1 MLELEITESLLMAT
15 SFANNEVLVRLRASG
30 VRLAIDDFGTGF
42 SSLDYLRQFPMDRIK
57 IAQNFVLELGTAAS
71 TAAGSAAVVKATI
84 GLARE
89 LGIDVIAEGVETA
102 EQLRLIR
109 SWRCDEVQGYFFA
122 KPLSPDELVPLLQA
136 GRIVPSAPVE
146 LKPAA

>member
-1 MLELEITESLLMAT
+1 
-15 SFANNEVLVRLRASG
+15 
-30 VRLAIDDFGTGF
+30 
-42 SSLDYLRQFPMDRIK
+42 MDRIK

-102 EQLRLIR
+102 EQLRLVK
-109 SWRCDEVQGYFFA
+109 SWRCREVQGYFFA
-122 KPLSPDELVPLLQA
+122 KPLSAEDLVPLLQA
-136 GRIVPSAPVE
+136 GRIVPPPLE

>member
-1 MLELEITESLLMAT
+1 
-15 SFANNEVLVRLRASG
+15 
-30 VRLAIDDFGTGF
+30 
-42 SSLDYLRQFPMDRIK
+42 MDRIK

-102 EQLRLIR
+102 EQLRLVK
-109 SWRCDEVQGYFFA
+109 SWRCYEVQGYFFA
-122 KPLSPDELVPLLQA
+122 KPLSVEDLEPLLKA
-136 GRIVPSAPVE
+136 GRIVPPPTE